1 MEIVCSALTGI
12 NKTLKEIDFNQDK
25 HTFLTQEDFKYKKRE
40 KLKQIKVL
48 SPEYFASMKAKQ
60 VMDFQEL
67 KSDDLYRVTDQEE
80 GDARKTDP
88 LKASIKDNIKR
99 DHLDGK
105 IKEEDVDV
113 DIDILSYAPRVF
125 RFIRAIDKID
135 EFDIMKSVKPEL
147 NRLQIFKVKEKQ
159 DHQNG
164 GKSGSFFFFT
174 EDKNYIIKTMS

>member
-1 MEIVCSALTGI
+1 
-12 NKTLKEIDFNQDK
+12 
-25 HTFLTQEDFKYKKRE
+25 
-40 KLKQIKVL
+40 
-48 SPEYFASMKAKQ
+48 
-60 VMDFQEL
+60 
-67 KSDDLYRVTDQEE
+67 LYRVTDQEE
-80 GDARKTDP
+80 GDTRKTDP
-88 LKASIKDNIKR
+88 LKASIKVNIKR

-159 DHQNG
+159 DH
-164 GKSGSFFFFT
+164 
-174 EDKNYIIKTMS
+174 